1 MSINKKVGENIS
13 KLRKAKK
20 LSQGELAKILGVNR
34 SYISTLE
41 NGSRNPSVETLQ
53 KIAKALDSSVA
64 KLTETSKYENSVPQT
79 RMPYVPGLIKSQEKL
94 WQGKSWYHQ
103 RFDGC
108 PFFLHFFLFWRLLL
122 IL

>member
-53 KIAKALDSSVA
+53 KIAKIHEYGTGEYTVRWGNSDVTTKIPARPHWRPAWEEAKTIVENMGQFAFPKNLEEALR
-64 KLTETSKYENSVPQT
+64 KLV
-79 RMPYVPGLIKSQEKL
+79 
-94 WQGKSWYHQ
+94 
-103 RFDGC
+103 
-108 PFFLHFFLFWRLLL
+108 
-122 IL
+122 